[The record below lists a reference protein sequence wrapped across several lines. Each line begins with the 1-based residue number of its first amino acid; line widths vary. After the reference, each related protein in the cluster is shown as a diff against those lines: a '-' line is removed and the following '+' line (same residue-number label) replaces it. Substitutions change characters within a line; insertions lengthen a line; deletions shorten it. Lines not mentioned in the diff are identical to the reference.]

1 MSTWT
6 SSAGLLALALSVSA
20 CVPAPGTTAP
30 APRRLAVA
38 GGAVT
43 LAAPPGF
50 CVDRSALRDR
60 PAGAFVLFGS
70 CAALAPGP
78 FAGRPQS
85 PAVLA
90 ATVAPP
96 RGATEAPVAG
106 NEAGLAELLQTPAGR
121 AALSHSGDAA
131 SLTVLAARSKPG
143 AVFLDLEDRSTFAG
157 PRVAPRYW
165 RALIDVGDRLVTMAV
180 LAPADH
186 PLPPD
191 TGLAVLAAFVDRVR
205 AANPR

>member
-6 SSAGLLALALSVSA
+6 SSAGILALALSVSG
-20 CVPAPGTTAP
+20 CVPGVTPAP
-30 APRRLAVA
+30 AVRRLDVA

-50 CVDRSALRDR
+50 CVDRTALRDR
-60 PAGAFVLFGS
+60 PTGAFVLFGS

-78 FAGRPQS
+78 FSGRPSQ

-96 RGATEAPVAG
+96 RRPGEAPIAG
-106 NEAGLAELLQTPAGR
+106 NEAAFAALVQTPAGR
-121 AALSHSGDAA
+121 AALSRSGDAG
-131 SLTVLAARSKPG
+131 SLAVHAVRTVPG
-143 AVFLDLEDRSTFAG
+143 AVLLDLEDRGAFDG

-165 RALIDVGDRLVTMAV
+165 RALIDAGDRLVTLSV
-180 LAPADH
+180 LAPRAQ
-186 PLPPD
+186 PLAPEA
-191 TGLAVLAAFVDRVR
+191 GLGLLDAFIDRVH